1 MKATLNAADVL
12 KRYMNEDLPE
22 FSEISLENVNQVG
35 NFGNSPI
42 HVACVRGSVVEVQA
56 LLDGGANVNAIG
68 ELGNTPLHEA
78 AGQGHIEVVR
88 LLLAAGA
95 VPLEPNEFGETA
107 LDISTMK
114 GRGDIANLIRQAA
127 S

>member
-1 MKATLNAADVL
+1 M
-12 KRYMNEDLPE
+12 
-22 FSEISLENVNQVG
+22 
-35 NFGNSPI
+35 
-42 HVACVRGSVVEVQA
+42 QA

>member
-1 MKATLNAADVL
+1 MLTATDVL
-12 KRYMNEDLPE
+12 KKYMDEDLPE
-22 FSEISLENVNQVG
+22 FSEIPLEDVNQVG

-42 HVACVRGSVVEVQA
+42 HVACVRGNIAEVRA

-78 AGQGHIEVVR
+78 SGQGHIEVVR

-95 VPLEPNEFGETA
+95 TPLENNDFGETA
-107 LDISTMK
+107 LDISTRK
-114 GRGDIANLIRQAA
+114 RYDDIADLIRQAA